1 MASSGSQNSD
11 FGAFVKT
18 VDKRLNSIERHKHA
32 GMVPIQEGV
41 GNTPNP
47 PTWVRWDRE
56 IVDGKPATHTEWD
69 EPTTNTDGSELT
81 DLFRYEVQQQIG
93 YTVSWGDPTEVAPAK
108 PDSTLNRLMD
118 RNGMGEGWTGGDGG
132 ASHRDGQG
140 FDWWFWSDSNWGEL
154 RADGSTKT
162 WIMLRNSLT
171 KTRGTNRSSMV
182 MKTGRENQLP
192 GVLSTTHWQQ
202 SGGTIEDIPGGVRFT
217 ATSSNG
223 YIMWP
228 QSQRLPVSPGEQVT
242 VTVHVDAEVRYARIR
257 WMEGSSNVT
266 PADDRDALIEPGD
279 RILSMTGTAPEGA
292 THARLLIG
300 GVEGVPVSVTKVYA
314 AKGDVPMASWRNPVE
329 GYDFT
334 NLMHDPEGRG
344 GTSAHAPVEVWR
356 NLARNPSFEGES
368 TRASVYSGASAEI
381 TTSSSAWV
389 GSRVLRVNKGNEG
402 TGNVVMFDY
411 ASPYSQVSPG
421 DEVRYRLRV
430 RRGSLTNPDC
440 RLSGRFLFYNGTSRT
455 TPDGPSTTVELT
467 PEWTTYTFEGVVPE
481 GADKAALMLL
491 TSGPAWSAADW
502 FEVDGR
508 ELYAEASLPANYF
521 DGSTPSGDGFE
532 YGWDGDPED
541 AESVMF
547 TSSLQRRN
555 VALFPEDM
563 STERWYPAS
572 GGRVDLDRSDTP
584 GGGTGV
590 VMPEVVNSAA
600 LDSVRARL
608 RNLSTSVTGI
618 GVLSDSTGET
628 AGSQSNGNLKD
639 RYVETLQREL
649 RRRLQSPGVEV
660 DPEGYYGATSYV
672 AARFQQPGPID
683 WVTRGPVGEFV
694 DMGAGGRGF
703 SMPYGSSAHMRAT
716 FARATLELPAHSW
729 GRVAVVSVDG
739 VERARIDTYSAGE
752 DLIQWDTGELGY
764 GEHLISVESSRL
776 AGSSG
781 GEVRVAGAML
791 FDEASDSR
799 GVRVYDLSAG
809 GRALQD
815 LIQTQAIVRHSLQ
828 RPMHMLIYSLDFN
841 DAGRNITPA
850 QHKANYKTAI
860 ARQRALGFTGPTLIM
875 AKWTPS
881 TTVTSQWTYSMDQY
895 RQAMREV
902 ALEDSDVAYLDL
914 GEVFPSPDDD
924 ESLFD
929 DWVHQNEIGNQRI
942 ASVLLELLNP
952 SAGDASVRVR
962 TSSSLDG
969 VQFARFASGS
979 FDKATTWT
987 FSVAIKGEAG
997 RQVRPRL
1004 VQSPVVV
1011 NGAPTYL
1018 SGEWE
1023 RISITAP
1030 VSSDAVR
1037 LQIVQADDGGELEF
1051 RVAKPLVEEGVAAR
1065 DYFSWQTPDTE
1076 ETDYRQ
1082 MLDGSSIAVGFS
1094 PVLWEP
1100 DARTLLRYTRE
1111 QAHGFGGSVRVEAL
1125 SASGPSGVTVHTDSA
1140 GGPSGDLFTLVGWV
1154 RGGPGVTEV
1163 TVSPLVGGSLAASQT
1178 LTVLPEVWTEFRL
1191 PVAADGA
1198 AVGGVHLSAESA
1210 TGRTVFHATEITLAE
1225 GEYTAPAFSGDSKGS
1240 HAHSVWNGT
1249 PFASTSTLTM
1259 SNTDFAH
1266 DDTQNTS
1273 LITAEV
1279 FDLEGWKFL
1288 WSQGAIG
1295 DGNTGLMFLQT
1306 FFHRPISEES
1316 GWNFHRYG
1324 DIVVARFDLETERL
1338 VDTYVLEA
1346 GADAQWGE
1354 GLWVEDG
1361 WLYVYGGTLPG
1372 DGTGSVV
1379 LRRYPADRMH
1389 DRLVGH
1395 GQTWT
1400 SSGWGGEFD
1409 EPAPVANLPY
1419 EGGFSAV
1426 RPVGGRWVALYTA
1439 GGMDHL
1445 QSWEAPGPEGP
1456 FTPAD
1461 VVMPYPDDGVNRY
1474 VPRFHPQFDSG
1485 HQGLSIAICEA
1496 GNGKYRPLFLR
1507 GPAGERSA
1515 AFDDAFWGHVRYVE
1529 DPEHFQIPVDLDE
1542 PYAVRV
1548 RAVDKYGNASEW
1560 ALGQETGEGPEQPEV
1575 PKPSTPTATAFFRG
1589 GRVFWDGLTEYGEP
1603 YEDFAHYE
1611 VHLSSA
1617 EDFDPNNWTR
1627 VDASVAVGGVSPIS
1641 VDNYAT
1647 HYVVIVVQS
1656 STGAR
1661 SEPSDPAA
1669 FSPERLSDPDL
1680 GQTLIDGA
1688 RLRPGTVNASA
1699 LTVGSFTDNLLMN
1712 SNFEQ
1717 PALDDPTKPSMWS
1730 AGWPRGDFGDTP
1742 WEEVGHWERSEDD
1755 PVGGSASLRIDT
1767 YETMWTQVLSDPPIP
1782 VLPGDIY
1789 YVAARVRT
1797 DGIDGDVEINLLVG
1811 ETEDDVNGFG
1821 TPSQQ
1826 TLLVGRTA
1834 GGQTTQVVEG
1844 PVEIPD
1850 KFGDGSGVAMHFAAV
1865 AIEARATGREYTTWI
1880 DDVEVRRVFGEAAI
1894 ADASINRA
1902 KIRYLAVDDARIA
1915 NVGVGKL
1922 VAGELFADIT
1932 VSARIMTARTGKR
1945 WEANEDGAYTFNPDL
1960 TGGNDQVP
1968 ITQMRATDGGLVSRW
1983 FRTNTEGTRIEMGS
1997 YSMGGNSAL
2006 MSFHPTGSA
2015 WQFPPAVGF
2024 GGDFRQGSIP
2034 GIGVHAG
2041 SYSEENYENYGMN
2054 MFAVDQIGGITMTT
2068 GNLLDGTESTYGAS
2082 ITATAGGASGVID
2095 LRSGTLYGTGAN
2107 DRARIY
2113 LSPAW
2118 PNRDSPVPLTRI
2130 DLNYGTINFLPSGTT
2145 SNVSIRHVF
2154 EDEWDGMNYYHVL
2167 LSTASGGFRIATSA
2181 FSDAFRVSPWGVIGG
2196 PEWDQAAKIGVA
2208 GSGPSARYAILWY
2221 RDGDSAP
2228 SIRVHNGP
2236 AGDMVASKTFV
2247 IDHPEDEDKYLV
2259 HAAVEGPT
2267 ADVFYRGEARLVDGR
2282 VWVDLPDYFEE
2293 LTVEGSATVQVT
2305 PIFDFKDAAP
2315 PVLSASRVQSGR
2327 FMVVAAP
2334 GGDGYASFFWEVKAE
2349 RARTQFDVE
2358 PSRKDVRLR
2367 GDGPYTYLE
2376 TVL

>member
-1 MASSGSQNSD
+1 MAASGSQNND

-32 GMVPIQEGV
+32 GMLPVQEGS

-47 PTWVRWDRE
+47 PTWVRWDRV
-56 IVDGKPATHTEWD
+56 IVDGKPATHTVWD

-93 YTVSWGDPTEVAPAK
+93 YTLSWGDPTEVAPAK
-108 PDSTLNRLMD
+108 SDSTLNRLMD

-132 ASHRDGQG
+132 ASHRDDQG

-171 KTRGTNRSSMV
+171 RTRGTDRNSMV
-182 MKTGRENQLP
+182 MKVGRENQFP
-192 GVLSTTHWQQ
+192 GLLTATQWQA
-202 SGGTIEDIPGGVRFT
+202 SDATLEEVEGGVRFT
-217 ATSSNG
+217 ATSSSG
-223 YIMWP
+223 FIMSP
-228 QSQRLPVSPGEQVT
+228 QAHRLAVEPGDQVT
-242 VTVHVDAEVRYARIR
+242 WSVHVDAPVRYARVR
-257 WMEGSSNVT
+257 WMNGSSNVT
-266 PADDRDALIEPGD
+266 PADDRDAIVDDGNP
-279 RILSMTGTAPEGA
+279 ILTMTGTAPEGA

-300 GVEGVPVSVTKVYA
+300 GYEGQAVTVTKVYV
-314 AKGDVPMASWRNPVE
+314 AKGDVPMASWRNPVQ

-344 GTSAHAPVEVWR
+344 GSSSHTPVEVWR
-356 NLARNPSFEGES
+356 NLALNPSFEGDDR
-368 TRASVYSGASAEI
+368 RASLYSGATAEI
-381 TTSSSAWV
+381 VESASAWV
-389 GSRVLRVNKGNEG
+389 GQRVLRVNKGNAG
-402 TGNVVMFDY
+402 SGNVVMFDY
-411 ASPYSQVSPG
+411 AGGYAPVAPG
-421 DEVRYRLRV
+421 DTVRYRLRV
-430 RRGSLTNPDC
+430 RRGSLTNPDS
-440 RLSGRFLFYNGTSRT
+440 RLAGRLLFYNGTSRRS
-455 TPDGPSTTVELT
+455 PDAPSETVTLSA
-467 PEWTTYTFEGVVPE
+467 EWTEYVFEGVVPDD
-481 GADKAALMLL
+481 ANKAALMIG

-508 ELYAEASLPANYF
+508 EMYVNTDLPASYF

-532 YGWDGDPED
+532 YGWDGAVHDS
-541 AESVMF
+541 ASVMS
-547 TSSLQRRN
+547 TSNLQRRN
-555 VALFPEDM
+555 VALFPEDLN
-563 STERWYPAS
+563 TERWYSAS
-572 GGRVDLDRSDTP
+572 GGQVSLDYSDTP

-590 VMPEVVNSAA
+590 VMPEVVNPGA
-600 LDSVRARL
+600 LTTVRNRL
-608 RNLSTSVTGI
+608 RNSPGSITGI
-618 GVLSDSTGET
+618 GVLADSTGET
-628 AGSQSNGNLKD
+628 AGSQSNPNLKD

-649 RRRLQSPGVEV
+649 RRRLQSSGVEV
-660 DPEGYYGATSYV
+660 DPAGYYGATSYV
-672 AARFQQPGPID
+672 AARFQQPGPVD
-683 WVTRGPVGEFV
+683 WVVRGPSVEFV

-703 SMPYGSSAHMRAT
+703 GLPYGSSAHLRAT
-716 FARATLELPAHSW
+716 FNRATVELPSHSW
-729 GRVAVVSVDG
+729 GRVAVISVDG
-739 VERARIDTYSAGE
+739 VERARIDTYSGSD
-752 DLIQWDTGELGY
+752 DLIQWDTGDLGY

-776 AGSSG
+776 AGSTG
-781 GEVRVAGAML
+781 GEVRVSGAML
-791 FDEASDSR
+791 FDNASASR
-799 GVRVYDLSAG
+799 GVRVYDLSCG
-809 GRALQD
+809 GRALDD
-815 LIQTQAIVRHSLQ
+815 LSQWGAITSHSLR
-828 RPMHMLIYSLDFN
+828 RPMNLLIYSLDFN
-841 DAGRNITPA
+841 DAGRGITPA
-850 QHKANYKTAI
+850 QHKANYKAQIT
-860 ARQRALGFTGPTLIM
+860 RQRLSGYDGPTLLM

-881 TTVTSQWTYSMDQY
+881 TVITSQWPAPMDEY

-902 ALEDSDVAYLDL
+902 AQEDPNVAFIDL
-914 GEVFPSPDDD
+914 GEVFPTPDED

-942 ASVLLELLNP
+942 AAVLLELLNP
-952 SAGDASVRVR
+952 SEGDASIRVR
-962 TSSSLDG
+962 SAADLEG
-969 VQFARFASGS
+969 VQFATFASGA
-979 FDKATTWT
+979 FDKQTSWT
-987 FSVAIKGEAG
+987 FSVSVKGPAG

-1004 VQSPVVV
+1004 VQSPTVV
-1011 NGAPTYL
+1011 NGAAYTL
-1018 SGEWE
+1018 TGEWQ

-1030 VSSDAVR
+1030 IGADASPR
-1037 LQIVQADDGGELEF
+1037 LQIGQADSAGAMEF
-1051 RVAKPLVEEGVAAR
+1051 RVARPLVEEGTATR

-1076 ETDYRQ
+1076 EVDYRQ
-1082 MLDGSSIAVGFS
+1082 LIDGSSIAVGYS
-1094 PVLWEP
+1094 PMLWVP
-1100 DARTLLRYTRE
+1100 DPRTTVRYTRE

-1125 SASGPSGVTVHTDSA
+1125 AAEGGAGVTVHADSA

-1163 TVSPLVGGSLAASQT
+1163 TATALVGGSPDVSQA

-1191 PVAADGA
+1191 PVAADGSP
-1198 AVGGVHLSAESA
+1198 VTGVHLTA
-1210 TGRTVFHATEITLAE
+1210 TSGAGRTVFHATEITLAE
-1225 GEYTAPAFSGDSKGS
+1225 GEYTAPAFSGNSKGS

-1266 DDTQNTS
+1266 TSDQNTS
-1273 LITAEV
+1273 LIVSEV

-1306 FFHRPISEES
+1306 FFHRPISDES

-1324 DIVVARFDLETERL
+1324 DIVVARFDLESERL

-1379 LRRYPADRMH
+1379 LRRYPAERMH

-1409 EPAPVANLPY
+1409 EPAPVANLPI

-1426 RPVGGRWVALYTA
+1426 RPVGNRWVALYTA
-1439 GGMDHL
+1439 GGMNHL
-1445 QSWEAPGPEGP
+1445 QSWEASQPQGP
-1456 FTPAD
+1456 FAPAD

-1485 HQGLSIAICEA
+1485 QKGISIAICES
-1496 GNGKYRPLFLR
+1496 GEGKYRPLFLR
-1507 GPAGERSA
+1507 GPAGERNAS
-1515 AFDDAFWGHVRYVE
+1515 FDDAFWGHVRYVE
-1529 DPEHFQIPVDLDE
+1529 DPEHYQIPVALDE

-1560 ALGQETGEGPEQPEV
+1560 AVGEETGEGPEMPEV

-1589 GRVFWDGLTEYGEP
+1589 GRIFWDGLTEHGEP
-1603 YEDFAHYE
+1603 YEDFHHYE
-1611 VHLSSA
+1611 VHISSA
-1617 EDFDPNNWTR
+1617 EDFEPNNWTR
-1627 VDASVAVGGVSPIS
+1627 VDASVTQGGVSPIS
-1641 VDNYAT
+1641 VEDYAT
-1647 HYVVIVVQS
+1647 RYVIVIVEANS
-1656 STGAR
+1656 GAR

-1699 LTVGSFTDNLLMN
+1699 LTVGSFTDNLLLN

-1717 PALDDPTKPSMWS
+1717 PSLEDPTKPSMWA

-1742 WEEVGHWERSEDD
+1742 WEEVGHWERSEEDA
-1755 PVGGSASLRIDT
+1755 VGGSASLRIDT
-1767 YETMWTQVLSDPPIP
+1767 YETMWTQVISDPPIP

-1797 DGIDGDVEINLLVG
+1797 DGIDGDIEINLIVG
-1811 ETEDDVNGFG
+1811 ETEGDVNGFG

-1834 GGQTTQVVEG
+1834 GGQTTQVIEG

-1865 AIEARATGREYTTWI
+1865 SIEARATGREYTTWI

-1945 WEANEDGAYTFNPDL
+1945 WEANIDGAYTFNPDL
-1960 TGGNDQVP
+1960 TSGNDQTP
-1968 ITQMRATDGGLVSRW
+1968 ITEMRATDGGLISRW
-1983 FRTNTEGTRIEMGS
+1983 FRTNTTGTRIEMGS

-2006 MSFHPTGSA
+2006 MSFHPTGTA

-2034 GIGVHAG
+2034 GIGIHAG
-2041 SYSEENYENYGMN
+2041 SYTEDGYQNYGMN
-2054 MFAVDQIGGITMTT
+2054 MMAVDQVGGITMTT
-2068 GNLLDGTESTYGAS
+2068 GNLLNGRESDYGAPIRMS
-2082 ITATAGGASGVID
+2082 AGGGAGVID
-2095 LRSGTLYGTGAN
+2095 IRSGTLFGTGAN

-2113 LSPAW
+2113 LSPSW
-2118 PNRDSPVPLTRI
+2118 PGRDSPPGVNLTRI
-2130 DLNYGTINFLPSGTT
+2130 DLNYGTINFLPAGTS

-2154 EDEWDGMNYYHVL
+2154 EGEWAPTPYYHVL

-2181 FSDAFRVSPWGVIGG
+2181 TSEALIVSPFGILQGAG
-2196 PEWDQAAKIGVA
+2196 WDYAVKLGTEGTGQNSHFATIRYD
-2208 GSGPSARYAILWY
+2208 GSGSPA
-2221 RDGDSAP
+2221 
-2228 SIRVHNGP
+2228 IRVYNGP
-2236 AGDMVASKTFV
+2236 AGAMVASKTFV
-2247 IDHPEDEDKYLV
+2247 IDHPVREDEYLV

-2267 ADVFYRGEARLVDGR
+2267 ADVFYRGESRLVEGR
-2282 VWVDLPDYFEE
+2282 ATVVLPDYFEA
-2293 LTVEGSATVQVT
+2293 LTVPGSATVHVT
-2305 PIFDFKDAAP
+2305 PIVEDGVMPSPLAAT
-2315 PVLSASRVQSGR
+2315 RVAGDR
-2327 FMVVAAP
+2327 FVVM
-2334 GGDGYASFFWEVKAE
+2334 GTDYASFFWEVKAE
-2349 RARTQFDVE
+2349 RARTQFATE
-2358 PSRKDVRLR
+2358 PRKDEVRLK

-2376 TVL
+2376 PLS